1 MPTHCLSHPDP
12 KARNAL
18 REAESAG
25 KQPLTQILH
34 ALKPTPPPSGTL
46 NSSTLGSEHLLSL
59 RKAAAA
65 TPLAEADV
73 NRVTAPNS
81 AADAAKPAP
90 KSRKRKSDAVEASD
104 DAPAPK
110 KATTTK
116 KKKDDDP
123 LPDLS
128 GIALPGDDDM
138 SVPIYDSCQ
147 TVRTKINARLRK
159 PAAFLRACVKAAYG
173 ADSEHKIAGNLLT
186 NFLAKKGPTAGNT
199 SSVFYAAY
207 VFFEK
212 LRIRDGKPKNKT
224 HEEMEARWGP
234 DGFDREHDSSRGYF
248 CAAGTAPVVDKYGRV
263 SIVPTGGGRGRA
275 RGGVDF
281 ASDSEMLYMKALSVI

>member
-1 MPTHCLSHPDP
+1 MPP
-12 KARNAL
+12 K
-18 REAESAG
+18 
-25 KQPLTQILH
+25 
-34 ALKPTPPPSGTL
+34 
-46 NSSTLGSEHLLSL
+46 
-59 RKAAAA
+59 KAAAA
-65 TPLAEADV
+65 TPLAEVDA
-73 NRVTAPNS
+73 NRVMAPNS

-90 KSRKRKSDAVEASD
+90 KSRKRKSDAVDASD

-147 TVRTKINARLRK
+147 TVRTKINAHLRK
-159 PAAFLRACVKAAYG
+159 PGVTKTAFLRACVKAAYG

-212 LRIRDGKPKNKT
+212 LRVRDGKPKNKT
-224 HEEMEARWGP
+224 REEMEARWGP
-234 DGFDREHDSSRGYF
+234 EGFDREHDSSRGYF
-248 CAAGTAPVVDKYGRV
+248 CAAGTAPVVDKYGRGSSHKKEDHAHIIFRYHKA
-263 SIVPTGGGRGRA
+263 SIFKPSHISHKKRQQQVYTQKTNYPFHFTINHKDNSTYISNYINNPNA
-275 RGGVDF
+275 H
-281 ASDSEMLYMKALSVI
+281 KHNHN

>member
-1 MPTHCLSHPDP
+1 MPP
-12 KARNAL
+12 K
-18 REAESAG
+18 
-25 KQPLTQILH
+25 
-34 ALKPTPPPSGTL
+34 
-46 NSSTLGSEHLLSL
+46 
-59 RKAAAA
+59 KAAAA
-65 TPLAEADV
+65 TPLAEADA

-81 AADAAKPAP
+81 VADAA
-90 KSRKRKSDAVEASD
+90 
-104 DAPAPK
+104 K

-147 TVRTKINARLRK
+147 TVRTKINAHLRK
-159 PAAFLRACVKAAYG
+159 PGVTKAAFLRACVKAAYG

-212 LRIRDGKPKNKT
+212 LRVRDGKPKNKT
-224 HEEMEARWGP
+224 REEMEARWGP
-234 DGFDREHDSSRGYF
+234 EGFDREHDSSRGYF
-248 CAAGTAPVVDKYGRV
+248 CAAGTAPVVDKEAG
-263 SIVPTGGGRGRA
+263 
-275 RGGVDF
+275 
-281 ASDSEMLYMKALSVI
+281 

>member
-1 MPTHCLSHPDP
+1 MPP
-12 KARNAL
+12 K
-18 REAESAG
+18 
-25 KQPLTQILH
+25 
-34 ALKPTPPPSGTL
+34 
-46 NSSTLGSEHLLSL
+46 
-59 RKAAAA
+59 KAAAA
-65 TPLAEADV
+65 TPLAEADA

-81 AADAAKPAP
+81 VADAAKPAP
-90 KSRKRKSDAVEASD
+90 KSRKRKSDAVETSD

-147 TVRTKINARLRK
+147 TVRTKINAHLRK
-159 PAAFLRACVKAAYG
+159 PGVTKAAFLRACVKAAYG

-212 LRIRDGKPKNKT
+212 LRVRDEKPKNKT
-224 HEEMEARWGP
+224 REEMEARWGP
-234 DGFDREHDSSRGYF
+234 EGFDREHDSSRGYF

-263 SIVPTGGGRGRA
+263 SIVPTGGGRRRA
-275 RGGVDF
+275 RGGW
-281 ASDSEMLYMKALSVI
+281 M

>member
-1 MPTHCLSHPDP
+1 M
-12 KARNAL
+12 
-18 REAESAG
+18 
-25 KQPLTQILH
+25 Q
-34 ALKPTPPPSGTL
+34 
-46 NSSTLGSEHLLSL
+46 
-59 RKAAAA
+59 
-65 TPLAEADV
+65 
-73 NRVTAPNS
+73 
-81 AADAAKPAP
+81 PAP

-147 TVRTKINARLRK
+147 AVRTKINAHLRK
-159 PAAFLRACVKAAYG
+159 PGVTKAAYG

-224 HEEMEARWGP
+224 REEMEARWGP

-248 CAAGTAPVVDKYGRV
+248 CAAGTAPVVDK
-263 SIVPTGGGRGRA
+263 GGW
-275 RGGVDF
+275 
-281 ASDSEMLYMKALSVI
+281 M

>member
-1 MPTHCLSHPDP
+1 MPP
-12 KARNAL
+12 K
-18 REAESAG
+18 
-25 KQPLTQILH
+25 
-34 ALKPTPPPSGTL
+34 
-46 NSSTLGSEHLLSL
+46 
-59 RKAAAA
+59 KAAAA
-65 TPLAEADV
+65 TPLAEADA

-147 TVRTKINARLRK
+147 TVRTKINAHLRK
-159 PAAFLRACVKAAYG
+159 PGVTKAAFLRACVKAAYG

-199 SSVFYAAY
+199 SSVF
-207 VFFEK
+207 
-212 LRIRDGKPKNKT
+212 
-224 HEEMEARWGP
+224 
-234 DGFDREHDSSRGYF
+234 
-248 CAAGTAPVVDKYGRV
+248 
-263 SIVPTGGGRGRA
+263 
-275 RGGVDF
+275 
-281 ASDSEMLYMKALSVI
+281 